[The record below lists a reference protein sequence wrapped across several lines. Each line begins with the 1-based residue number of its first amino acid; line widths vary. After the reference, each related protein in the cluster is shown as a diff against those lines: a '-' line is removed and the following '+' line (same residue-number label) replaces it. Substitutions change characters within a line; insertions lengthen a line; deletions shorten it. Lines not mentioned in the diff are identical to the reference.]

1 MSSKSMSTSSIPS
14 SNDDEVAAVIR
25 AAYQRAA
32 TFESDCSNLSNANQ
46 SDIEKCLAE
55 VCYYD
60 ASRSSREATPPS
72 SSKEDYLL
80 QQPSS
85 YPPGS
90 DKVHI
95 DWSEHY
101 DRQESHDEIDVDRF
115 ASRRRSSNK
124 ATQYYKRNV
133 SSWSSSSADV
143 DAVDTESAT
152 ADADYDDNND
162 PIIYV
167 SNHSLHSMSTLGTM
181 GLFTTQYSNE
191 SSAKKGKSFTTNQ
204 EGEHTEQS
212 IVLDHAINERS
223 AKPPTPPPPSTP
235 PLKRQKSAPE
245 WQQRSSLPS
254 RQNRKV
260 FEQNLLALNQAS
272 KNPTRTQL
280 SPIPQ
285 SPYVVEGATP
295 VVDTPLTYTAS
306 SAPAPQH
313 KQPVSCSRPREEL
326 AWQDRDRKVFE
337 QNVTALNQASTNPR
351 TKLSPP
357 LPYKAMATTVSR
369 DVLSEN
375 KHSSSE
381 INLTSTVAIRRDP
394 FDENLSKSWPAGG
407 RSPTG
412 GISQSHQHHQKTKN
426 DDDLLKKIKIGYQ
439 NDREKECLP
448 PPPPSQP
455 RQHTQS
461 PHSVTCA
468 VSPTDSEELA
478 HTHSVVK
485 QQSKNAE
492 HPGINGG
499 LKHNRQD
506 RTKLPH
512 PPFSNDSRPMQQD
525 SSTKKTFPTSK
536 SSICSTMQP
545 RTQRDFNTTLM
556 KLQHRVELSKRTN
569 GLAARQYHARHF
581 WFYSVPIS
589 TCFIMSMILVMMCAI
604 NSLDT
609 DERIGL
615 AMGSVFCSILAT
627 VFYFLDGK
635 FGMNHHA
642 ALHTTARNE
651 MTKAGFRLDQLS
663 KYKGCGLVSGL
674 HSTKACTGAIRTL
687 HRLDVYIEAINQ
699 YIPATPKGIDNVYKL
714 LNNQINKICRTCPS
728 AIESRLS
735 YFMDDDNWGGD
746 NLNAGMAPFDLV
758 ADAYICLEE
767 ELRKFI
773 LYPVFLPN
781 AEDVVARTIDIFF
794 QDTTE
799 DSDSSSY
806 RNTESTSLM

>member
-1 MSSKSMSTSSIPS
+1 
-14 SNDDEVAAVIR
+14 
-25 AAYQRAA
+25 
-32 TFESDCSNLSNANQ
+32 
-46 SDIEKCLAE
+46 
-55 VCYYD
+55 
-60 ASRSSREATPPS
+60 
-72 SSKEDYLL
+72 
-80 QQPSS
+80 
-85 YPPGS
+85 
-90 DKVHI
+90 
-95 DWSEHY
+95 
-101 DRQESHDEIDVDRF
+101 
-115 ASRRRSSNK
+115 
-124 ATQYYKRNV
+124 
-133 SSWSSSSADV
+133 
-143 DAVDTESAT
+143 
-152 ADADYDDNND
+152 
-162 PIIYV
+162 
-167 SNHSLHSMSTLGTM
+167 M
-181 GLFTTQYSNE
+181 GLFATQYSNE
-191 SSAKKGKSFTTNQ
+191 RSAKKRKSFTTNQ
-204 EGEHTEQS
+204 EGEHTKQS

-223 AKPPTPPPPSTP
+223 ANPPTPPPPSTP
-235 PLKRQKSAPE
+235 PLKLQKGAPE

-254 RQNRKV
+254 RQDRKV

-272 KNPTRTQL
+272 KKYPTRTKL

-295 VVDTPLTYTAS
+295 VVDTPLTYTDS
-306 SAPAPQH
+306 STPTPQH

-357 LPYKAMATTVSR
+357 LPYKAKATTVSR
-369 DVLSEN
+369 DALSGN

-394 FDENLSKSWPAGG
+394 KFNLGKSWPVGGRSHQEQHQLMKDDDEINLSRVAIRQDTVDYENFSKSWPAGG
-407 RSPTG
+407 GGRSPTG
-412 GISQSHQHHQKTKN
+412 GRSQSHQHHQKKKN
-426 DDDLLKKIKIGYQ
+426 DDDLLKKIKVGYQ

-492 HPGINGG
+492 HPCINGG

-506 RTKLPH
+506 RMKLPL

-525 SSTKKTFPTSK
+525 SSTKKAFPTSK

-545 RTQRDFNTTLM
+545 QTQRDFNTTLM

-581 WFYSVPIS
+581 WLYSVPIS

-604 NSLDT
+604 NRLDT

-627 VFYFLDGK
+627 VFYFLEGK

-699 YIPATPKGIDNVYKL
+699 FIPATPKGIDNVYKL

-728 AIESRLS
+728 AIENRLS
-735 YFMDDDNWGGD
+735 YFMDDDNWGGA